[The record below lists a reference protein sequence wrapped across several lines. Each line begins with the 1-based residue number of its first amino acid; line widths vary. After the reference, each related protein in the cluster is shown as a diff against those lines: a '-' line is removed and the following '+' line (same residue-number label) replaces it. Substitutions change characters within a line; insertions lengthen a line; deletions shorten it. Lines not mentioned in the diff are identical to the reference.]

1 MTRRSALRHLG
12 AALTGVA
19 VLGTL
24 GLQGCSTL
32 GQLSTEVSSHGQW
45 PVTLKTP
52 RYAFE
57 RLPSQQAQAEQQARV
72 EAAAEPEL
80 AARGF
85 VKVASADQ
93 ADVLVQVAMQ
103 TRLISS
109 YRDDP
114 YYRPYDGRLFGNV
127 SIGGMWGGRSGIG
140 LGLNF
145 DAPRSV
151 MQVSVLMR
159 DRRAGQIVYE
169 TSASHQQAGMASES
183 LMPLLFRA
191 ALMDFPAPGI
201 SPRRVLVDTS
211 TPSK

>member
-85 VKVASADQ
+85 VKVPST
-93 ADVLVQVAMQ
+93 MC
-103 TRLISS
+103 SC
-109 YRDDP
+109 
-114 YYRPYDGRLFGNV
+114 
-127 SIGGMWGGRSGIG
+127 RS
-140 LGLNF
+140 
-145 DAPRSV
+145 PCK
-151 MQVSVLMR
+151 
-159 DRRAGQIVYE
+159 
-169 TSASHQQAGMASES
+169 
-183 LMPLLFRA
+183 
-191 ALMDFPAPGI
+191 PA
-201 SPRRVLVDTS
+201 
-211 TPSK
+211 